1 MPGTHLTPTSTS
13 EAWEGFGLINNVSR
27 VTDNSVAAQLPRA
40 TGLATAVY
48 IQSWVEAKQRQRSL
62 PGIVGI
68 PPKSFSPRF
77 FYVCP
82 SRVVQNWRLESWP
95 HKAIPET

>member
-48 IQSWVEAKQRQRSL
+48 IELGRGKATAEEPPRDCRNSPKVLFTSL
-62 PGIVGI
+62 LLCLSI
-68 PPKSFSPRF
+68 PSGSE
-77 FYVCP
+77 
-82 SRVVQNWRLESWP
+82 LEIGELASQGY
-95 HKAIPET
+95 A

>member
-48 IQSWVEAKQRQRSL
+48 IQSWVEAQQRQRSL

-77 FYVCP
+77 FYASTIP
-82 SRVVQNWRLESWP
+82 SGSELETGELASQGYP
-95 HKAIPET
+95 